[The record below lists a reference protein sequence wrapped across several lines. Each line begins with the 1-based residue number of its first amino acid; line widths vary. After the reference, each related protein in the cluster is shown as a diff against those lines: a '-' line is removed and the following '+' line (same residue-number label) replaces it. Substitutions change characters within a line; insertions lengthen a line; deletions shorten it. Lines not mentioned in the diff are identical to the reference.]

1 MYFKRKNNFICR
13 LVTDVGDLSN
23 QVKYEGYEDGKEHMF
38 NEETRSDKVICK
50 FNNEYLDKHHFIFK
64 NGAEESQ

>member
-1 MYFKRKNNFICR
+1 
-13 LVTDVGDLSN
+13 
-23 QVKYEGYEDGKEHMF
+23 MF
-38 NEETRSDKVICK
+38 NEETRSVKVICK